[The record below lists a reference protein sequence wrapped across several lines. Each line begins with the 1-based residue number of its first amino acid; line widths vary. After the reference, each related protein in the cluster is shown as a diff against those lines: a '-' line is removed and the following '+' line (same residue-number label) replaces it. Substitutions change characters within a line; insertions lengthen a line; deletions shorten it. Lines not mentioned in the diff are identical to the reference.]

1 MQRGDMIHIWLI
13 RYSDG
18 TSECSSREYEK
29 VVKIAEEHVKGT
41 ELTYEIIE

>member
-1 MQRGDMIHIWLI
+1 MQRGDLIHIWLI

-18 TSECSSREYEK
+18 NLECSSREYEE

-41 ELTYEIIE
+41 ELTYVIIE

>member
-1 MQRGDMIHIWLI
+1 MQRGDLIHIWLI

-18 TSECSSREYEK
+18 NLECSSGEYEE

-41 ELTYEIIE
+41 DLSYAIIE

>member
-18 TSECSSREYEK
+18 TSECSSGEYEE
-29 VVKIAEEHVKGT
+29 VVRIAEEHIIGT
-41 ELTYEIIE
+41 DLVYVIIE

>member
-18 TSECSSREYEK
+18 TSECSSREYEE

-41 ELTYEIIE
+41 ELTYAIIE